1 MAAKH
6 KVTVSVQPTAHRLTS
21 AERRAAQM
29 AALSNKQAELKQEAA
44 DRRAALALRQPP
56 ATSARAETTTRR
68 PRGR

>member
-6 KVTVSVQPTAHRLTS
+6 KVSVSVHPAKQRPSS

-44 DRRAALALRQPP
+44 DRRAKRALHSDA
-56 ATSARAETTTRR
+56 
-68 PRGR
+68 